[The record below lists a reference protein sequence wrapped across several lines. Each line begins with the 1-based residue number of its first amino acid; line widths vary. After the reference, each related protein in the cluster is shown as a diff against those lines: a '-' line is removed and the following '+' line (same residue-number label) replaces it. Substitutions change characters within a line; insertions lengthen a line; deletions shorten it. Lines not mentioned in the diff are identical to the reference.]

1 MSCCWRLTHDLLHF
15 FFKDHWLQWIQ
26 YLRKK
31 TRVCSVIIEKMLW
44 KKLKN
49 IVEINVLCM
58 NGRYFIL
65 KLRPTKTKSFHLHS
79 ANVVMSLYS
88 HWLCNIYIYNRVIMS
103 LHSHWLVSTTFI
115 MHSIAKREKSLND
128 NSRHAQLVND
138 LLSRHEHLIY
148 CFLCKDDKEILYWI
162 VFES

>member
-1 MSCCWRLTHDLLHF
+1 MLLKINTWFITF

-79 ANVVMSLYS
+79 ANVVMSL
-88 HWLCNIYIYNRVIMS
+88 
-103 LHSHWLVSTTFI
+103 HSHWLVSTTFI

-138 LLSRHEHLIY
+138 LLSRHELLIY